1 MTESELKEQARFAGE
16 SVELFRAAIEW
27 AEREGES
34 MTMAVRENRFTG
46 TDARRVLDLVDSL
59 RSARKDAERLAWAF
73 DQGFFVW
80 GEARPSFLR
89 CATLDEL
96 RGKIDASREDEL
108 SRVPSST
115 QEEQ

>member
-1 MTESELKEQARFAGE
+1 MTESELKEQARFAEE

-59 RSARKDAERLAWAF
+59 RSARKDAGRLDWLESSHAIVAGDVDHTGDYAWCC
-73 DQGFFVW
+73 
-80 GEARPSFLR
+80 RPFGPSLR
-89 CATLDEL
+89 ET
-96 RGKIDASREDEL
+96 IDAQMSN
-108 SRVPSST
+108 VPSST